1 MRTTHEREVDIMITR
16 KELESLGVVMTDK
29 QWKEFQEQIAK
40 VEDKMYEESHPM
52 DE

>member
-1 MRTTHEREVDIMITR
+1 MITR

-29 QWKEFQEQIAK
+29 QWKEFQKQIADI
-40 VEDKMYEESHPM
+40 ENKMYDERHPM

>member
-1 MRTTHEREVDIMITR
+1 MITR